1 MEGNWR
7 VILLTPIE
15 TDNARV
21 RYSAR
26 AGVSQTREVTV
37 SFRRVSSLNS
47 VRYQTAAGRQKC

>member
-15 TDNARV
+15 TDNGRV

-26 AGVSQTREVTV
+26 AGVSQMREVTV
-37 SFRRVSSLNS
+37 SFIRLSSLNS
-47 VRYQTAAGRQKC
+47 VQYQTAAGR